1 MGALEN
7 RGDFLKK
14 SLQVGGLVFGYSFL
28 TSPGRAADIGK
39 SSFFSNFQ
47 FCNFFILLKLV
58 CMLTRGEAAFWGKG
72 RVVLSYVI

>member
-14 SLQVGGLVFGYSFL
+14 SSQVGGLVFGYSFL

-39 SSFFSNFQ
+39 SSSFFFFSNFQ

-58 CMLTRGEAAFWGKG
+58 CMLTRGEAAF
-72 RVVLSYVI
+72 